1 MGNSTQPKSRIEA
14 VGTTGLSVEPG
25 GQRADGKARIS
36 SVQTVGTSICA
47 GEEGL
52 ALEAAFIG
60 GQLISCDLQL
70 CERFAQWS
78 AAKLHKISPPTR
90 VNYARVV
97 RA

>member
-1 MGNSTQPKSRIEA
+1 

-52 ALEAAFIG
+52 ALEAVLIG
-60 GQLISCDLQL
+60 GHLIRCDLQL

-78 AAKLHKISPPTR
+78 AVIAQDQ
-90 VNYARVV
+90 YAYQLCAPGAGV
-97 RA
+97 AGFC